1 MEEINNHLIVE
12 IDGKIFE
19 LANRTNVS
27 EKMKAEVRAKPA
39 DERHSFLDKKDP
51 NTTCGLA
58 LLFGFLS
65 NESFV
70 KDIKKRIIKME
81 DGVTFETLNDVEDQ
95 SHPTQANAQADDVQS
110 LRNELIT
117 LAEKHEIKHSV
128 AYIRKASHSAL
139 EKIKSDYERKQL
151 EETNEFLIETL
162 MGKLS
167 ELMEEANMIDDA
179 KSMEEEL
186 THNKMVKKRP

>member
-1 MEEINNHLIVE
+1 
-12 IDGKIFE
+12 
-19 LANRTNVS
+19 
-27 EKMKAEVRAKPA
+27 
-39 DERHSFLDKKDP
+39 
-51 NTTCGLA
+51 
-58 LLFGFLS
+58 
-65 NESFV
+65 
-70 KDIKKRIIKME
+70 ME

-95 SHPTQANAQADDVQS
+95 SHPTQADDIQS

-117 LAEKHEIKHSV
+117 LAEKHEIKHSA
-128 AYIRKASHSAL
+128 AYIKKASHSAL

-151 EETNEFLIETL
+151 EETNEFLTETL

-186 THNKMVKKRP
+186 THNKMVKKDLKNILGYVTPYIPLIGLVCGVSIVGKHMYNRKKVDPTPTKQAE